1 MLSFINIWNPYRFCK
16 DLIDIRQLHFRK
28 ISPRI
33 LLHTNNVHCNRLQ
46 CTCRHS
52 HMSGLYRSVSCVD
65 NAAHK
70 THLDKHT
77 LRCFLTFPETE
88 AIFELKIIAY
98 CFHISNLKSPSSSLT
113 DNLQKCM
120 ENKTLFFFIRTHAYL
135 TFAAILTDAV
145 VADLVLTSLTSV
157 SNRARTGK
165 IPIRVV

>member
-88 AIFELKIIAY
+88 ALFKLNIITY
-98 CFHISNLKSPSSSLT
+98 CFQISNLKSPSSSLT

-120 ENKTLFFFIRTHAYL
+120 ENKLNAFFYKKTRILDICRHFDRCCCSRSHSHIFDQCIQSSTH
-135 TFAAILTDAV
+135 
-145 VADLVLTSLTSV
+145 
-157 SNRARTGK
+157 R
-165 IPIRVV
+165 